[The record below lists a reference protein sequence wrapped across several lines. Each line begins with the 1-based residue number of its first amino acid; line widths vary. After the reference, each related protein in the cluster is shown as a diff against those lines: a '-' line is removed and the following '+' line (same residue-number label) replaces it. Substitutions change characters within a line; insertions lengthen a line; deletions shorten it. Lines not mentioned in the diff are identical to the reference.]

1 MSNSG
6 DNPIIGDDGE
16 NAIFN
21 AGVQTTPPRE
31 EDGRGIP
38 PPVMVNQPPP
48 VQPGASSGGISKA
61 SPLVTLMALY
71 SHVIVENV
79 CDVNGPHGTIWKALT
94 YDEDVLAE
102 IVLEGLDAQGLRRVY
117 PQHCRVAEVV
127 HHVITATRGHMTS
140 NWCYGCKRRHC
151 ENPISVKDF
160 DTMQNVIRT
169 LRPDTTFEGAKDS
182 RSGTTWIS
190 VMYHET
196 EGHPDVS
203 PSRPGGEVI
212 ESLSVR
218 HYHQE
223 PLYALLGVSKAD
235 MYPTGV
241 TPPPG
246 SKVNKQPRS
255 GNASAMPFG
264 TSVSLQI

>member
-1 MSNSG
+1 G
-6 DNPIIGDDGE
+6 
-16 NAIFN
+16 
-21 AGVQTTPPRE
+21 T
-31 EDGRGIP
+31 
-38 PPVMVNQPPP
+38 
-48 VQPGASSGGISKA
+48 SKA

-71 SHVIVENV
+71 SHVIVENE
-79 CDVNGPHGTIWKALT
+79 CDVNDLHGTIWKALT

-127 HHVITATRGHMTS
+127 HHVITATRGHTTS

-196 EGHPDVS
+196 EGHPDVVRYLWLKKYTS
-203 PSRPGGEVI
+203 SRVWKEITGGLTPPSRCYQDYERQVDKILKQFRRTFDTDEHLHKTEHLFNNCVQGND
-212 ESLSVR
+212 SV
-218 HYHQE
+218 
-223 PLYALLGVSKAD
+223 YAFVERLEDL
-235 MYPTGV
+235 
-241 TPPPG
+241 
-246 SKVNKQPRS
+246 
-255 GNASAMPFG
+255 
-264 TSVSLQI
+264 